1 MTQGLRGADIVAQS
15 LARLGANRV
24 FTLSGNHIMSIFDAA
39 IEAKLD
45 LVHVRHEAAAVHMA
59 DAWGRLTGEVGIAM
73 VTGGPGHANAVG
85 ALYTA
90 LGAES
95 PMVLL
100 SGHAATWELGRG
112 GFQEIRQADMAA
124 PVAKASFTATS
135 AATLGRDIGEAIRIA
150 TSGRPGPVHLSLP
163 SDLLEERVESNA
175 IVWPEARG
183 GSAPQLPSSVADAI
197 LAEIA
202 SAARPVVLA
211 PPQLSN
217 VSGRALLAKLEG
229 ATKAPVAIIES
240 PRGLADATLGA
251 FTDIIARADLIVLL
265 GKALDF
271 TVKWASGQGYDPNVR
286 LIAIDPE
293 AALVERAAKKMDA
306 RLALGAIADTRGAAE
321 TLIARAAAVKPRD
334 GVWLKEARAAL
345 DNRPAAWATIVSQTP
360 GRLHPAQVF
369 RALRPYV
376 ERDADTVLICDG
388 GEFAQWGQSMLPV
401 RRRMING
408 VAGSIGGSLSF
419 ACAARLAE
427 PRAPVFC
434 RARRRHHRLPSR
446 RVRDRGAAQA
456 AVRRGARQR
465 RAMERREPDPASRVR
480 QGSHARLRPDTR
492 ALRPR
497 GRGARRPRRVRRACG
512 GLAGRDRAFAWL
524 RQARLHQCDDREHR
538 GAGHPRVVLRRGPSP
553 RRHFV
558 QSSAATS
565 SFTHARNARTTGRSR
580 SCFGQTKK

>member
-1 MTQGLRGADIVAQS
+1 VSADEKSLRGADIVARS
-15 LARLGANRV
+15 LARLGASRV
-24 FTLSGNHIMSIFDAA
+24 FTLSGNHIMSVFDAA

-59 DAWGRLTGEVGIAM
+59 DAWGRLTGEAGIAM

-124 PVAKASFTATS
+124 PVSKASFTATS
-135 AATLGRDIGEAIRIA
+135 AATLGRDVGEAIRIA

-175 IVWPEARG
+175 IVWPDARA
-183 GSAPQLPSSVADAI
+183 SARPPLTDAVADAA
-197 LAEIA
+197 LAAIA
-202 SAARPVVLA
+202 AAARPIILA

-217 VSGRALLAKLEG
+217 VSGRALLGRLEA
-229 ATKAPVAIIES
+229 ATQAPAVILES
-240 PRGLADATLGA
+240 PRGIADATLGA
-251 FTDIIARADLIVLL
+251 FSDLVRRADLIVLI

-271 TVKWASGQGYDPNVR
+271 TTRWASGSTYDPAVR

-293 AALVERAAKKMDA
+293 AALVERAAKEMDG
-306 RLALGAIADTRGAAE
+306 RLLLGCIADTRAAAE
-321 TLIARAAAVKPRD
+321 TLIARAAAMKPRD
-334 GVWLKEARAAL
+334 GGWLKDARAAL
-345 DNRPAAWATIVSQTP
+345 DNRPAAWASIVSQTP

-369 RALRPYV
+369 RALRPHV
-376 ERDADTVLICDG
+376 ERDPDTVLICDG

-419 ACAARLAE
+419 ANAARLAE
-427 PRAPVFC
+427 PSAPVFVVLGDGTIGFHL
-434 RARRRHHRLPSR
+434 AEFET
-446 RVRDRGAAQA
+446 
-456 AVRRGARQR
+456 AVRRKLPFVAVLGNDAMWNAESQIQLREYGAKRMHGCDLTPAR
-465 RAMERREPDPASRVR
+465 YDLAVAALGGHGEHVEKPENLPGAIERSLASGKAACINVMIE
-480 QGSHARLRPDTR
+480 SIAAPVIRL
-492 ALRPR
+492 
-497 GRGARRPRRVRRACG
+497 
-512 GLAGRDRAFAWL
+512 
-524 RQARLHQCDDREHR
+524 
-538 GAGHPRVVLRRGPSP
+538 
-553 RRHFV
+553 
-558 QSSAATS
+558 
-565 SFTHARNARTTGRSR
+565 
-580 SCFGQTKK
+580 